1 MILADDNFA
10 TIVAALREGRL
21 IFANIRKFLRYLLS
35 SNIGEVLTVFLGVVA
50 APVIGLGA
58 GDNGLAVPL
67 LATQIL
73 WINLLTDTGP
83 ALALGVDP
91 AAEDVMSR
99 PPRSEQERIIDRE
112 MQLGVLLVGL
122 VMAAATLLTIDA
134 KLPGGLIAGS
144 SSLAQART
152 AGFTVLVIAQLFN
165 AFNARSE
172 RVSAF
177 HGLFA
182 NRLLWLAIGVSLL
195 LQVAVVHLP
204 LLNTAL
210 GTSPLSARDWA
221 LCVAIASSVLWVDE
235 LKKLIVRARV
245 RRSMMAAHV

>member
-1 MILADDNFA
+1 M
-10 TIVAALREGRL
+10 
-21 IFANIRKFLRYLLS
+21 
-35 SNIGEVLTVFLGVVA
+35 
-50 APVIGLGA
+50 
-58 GDNGLAVPL
+58 PL

-83 ALALGVDP
+83 ALALGIDP
-91 AAEDVMSR
+91 AAEDVMNR
-99 PPRSEQERIIDRE
+99 PPRSQRERIIDHE

-144 SSLAQART
+144 SSLTEART

-165 AFNARSE
+165 ALNARSE

-182 NRLLWLAIGVSLL
+182 NPLLWLAIGVSLL

-204 LLNTAL
+204 FLNTAL
-210 GTSPLSARDWA
+210 GTSPLSPRDWA
-221 LCVAIASSVLWVDE
+221 LCLAIASSVLWVDE

-245 RRSMMAAHV
+245 SRFTLTAHA